1 MELLSRNWWL
11 LLIRGIIAI
20 IFGIMAMIWPGI
32 TLWVLVLFFG
42 AYALVDG
49 IFALFAGFQQPKGSK
64 AWLITMGVLGILAGI
79 VAFVWPGMTTLVL
92 LYVIA
97 FWAIFTGITQIVAG
111 VRLRKTITNEWLLIL
126 SGVLGV
132 IFGILLVIW
141 PGAGALAMIWLIA
154 VFAILYGITLCVLA
168 FKVKSL
174 AK

>member
-1 MELLSRNWWL
+1 M

-49 IFALFAGFQQPKGSK
+49 VFALFAGFQQPKGSK